1 MARVTI
7 RGGART
13 YKAIRNVMKSRRLE
27 KQLRPFAE
35 AVLEAASEDQ
45 NETYVSGLR
54 MRVFLT
60 DRVTF
65 QIGAAPVIGQRVE
78 AKRGTLARAL
88 GKAGL

>member
-7 RGGART
+7 KGGART
-13 YKAIRNVMKSRRLE
+13 RKAIGNVMKSRKLE
-27 KQLRPFAE
+27 EQLRPLAE
-35 AVLEAASEDQ
+35 AVLEGAEQDP
-45 NETYVSGLR
+45 NETYVRGLR